1 MISHQQH
8 GGLDLG
14 QRVLLVLA
22 VRAGKDVGEALGI
35 HQKLVAVL
43 GGSAAGWL
51 AIQLQHL
58 AKYQPMAYVLAPEN
72 KRRLDQDMLF
82 QGEKPEAWLDVPI
95 DVSDYEIIDLFNW
108 QNSVKDMISQIE
120 FVRMVDVQS
129 ETVERY
135 IKDGKVKPDLS
146 IPFGN
151 KRMFHYFREE
161 SIVCG
166 RWRA

>member
-1 MISHQQH
+1 
-8 GGLDLG
+8 
-14 QRVLLVLA
+14 
-22 VRAGKDVGEALGI
+22 
-35 HQKLVAVL
+35 
-43 GGSAAGWL
+43 
-51 AIQLQHL
+51 
-58 AKYQPMAYVLAPEN
+58 
-72 KRRLDQDMLF
+72 MLF

-146 IPFGN
+146 IPFGD

-161 SIVCG
+161 SIVCS